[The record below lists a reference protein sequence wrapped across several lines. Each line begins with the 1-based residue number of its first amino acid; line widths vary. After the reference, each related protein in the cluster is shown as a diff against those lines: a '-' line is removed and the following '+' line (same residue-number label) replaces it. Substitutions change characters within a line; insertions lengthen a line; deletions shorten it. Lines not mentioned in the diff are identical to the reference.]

1 MWQYLALA
9 LALALA
15 RATPIELA
23 HRTLDDSGAVGALR
37 VDAPGVYVAQ
47 FRARIDATTLRRAA
61 SALGYAPEDYV
72 PRHALLVHFADV
84 DAGRR
89 FVRALDTRLRRLVPL
104 RAADRLAA
112 DIDARAKVIG
122 KQAMMAAAPLVAHRN
137 GTSGG
142 ARNLHTGR
150 KRVAADAQPIVTLR
164 AHRIGVRNASA
175 AGALAA
181 AVSAARCRTAVR
193 AEHGVAHDFALHDV
207 HCDDAARTADTVV
220 RALGDVAWIDV
231 EEPPALLNR
240 WSVPAVHRAA
250 DAERRAKP
258 LAAQGRAGWRPLLG
272 LRGAGQIAAVSD
284 TGVALETCFFARDTA
299 DAVPRAAGHRVPLD
313 TGHARIRAYTS
324 GVGGDHGDAGGHG
337 THVAGTLLGAG
348 TGAAALFD
356 GVAPAARL
364 AFYDLLP
371 DCERCGLAVPLELD
385 ETLLRWS
392 YDAGAR
398 VHSGSWGAATR
409 GRYNADAA
417 AVDRFAWRERTFLS
431 VFAAGNDGPT
441 ADSMTSPAVAK
452 NALAVAATMNGVE
465 AAELVGARGSAA
477 ALSGEWLADFSSRGS
492 PTAPLA
498 KPDLAAP
505 GGAYVWSAAYDAPL
519 SGACAPLGDTLLG
532 LEGTSMATPAVAGA
546 ALLVREAL
554 QKELVGAAGV
564 HMAHAEHAESS
575 TALLERDGAGG
586 LPVRASLVRA
596 LLAASAR
603 PLIGSVGGGEFRSV
617 AEARAAGGFGRVALD
632 RVLGDAVETR
642 VLSNE
647 RAEHALGRVGES
659 RRACVAL
666 AAHDADDALRDAE
679 LVVQLAYTDYPST
692 PGTVIGLVN
701 DLDLVVR
708 DASGAALAVN
718 GLAASVAERRSTME
732 RVVVRPARAVDIEV
746 RATQLD
752 FGGAQDYSLTLTLR
766 YADVHHGA
774 EASAPPAQLVVS
786 PLADSAECVVCAAE
800 HTFVPRDACAAC
812 GNGRVEPG
820 EQCEPAADGAECCD
834 EASCRWRAAG
844 TLCAL
849 DIAECRVRG
858 RCAAGGQCVPDAG
871 VDYQPVAGTCAPV
884 NGDGATAADTCL
896 RSAAQWRDALRADPA
911 LGDDADGAP
920 LTLCCTPF
928 AALAARADADVAEPL
943 RHALALEY
951 VAARLDA
958 RHAGGGLSSERLL
971 ALRDAERLLGASCG
985 AAGLLD
991 ADERDAGAHVLAR
1004 LRETAAATG
1013 RPPCAE
1019 PVATAADECV
1029 VDAAARA
1036 DLLCSGAPNRYI
1048 EAEHRCA
1055 CSALRHPGEPDC
1067 AHLACSGHGASV
1079 YDYARQE
1086 ERCSCLPGWAGSACA
1101 RCETA
1106 AGDATEFLCVG
1117 LPVGVRAA
1125 TGLTHARRAV
1135 LRDETAARLSGAFYA
1150 TRDKALDARPGTA
1163 GLDCAC
1169 APVGVVSVASFASHR
1184 DALEAALDA
1193 EVAGMDAYARAE
1205 PLLMGASGSGGS
1217 PTTVRRSLAAS
1228 VAARARPAL
1237 ALVALVCAWQ

>member
-1 MWQYLALA
+1 MWTLLLVCAALVD
-9 LALALA
+9 
-15 RATPIELA
+15 ATPIELA
-23 HRTLDDSGAVGALR
+23 HRTLADAADGAALR

-61 SALGYAPEDYV
+61 AALGYTPDDYV
-72 PRHALLVHFADV
+72 PRHALLVHFANV
-84 DAGRR
+84 GAGAR
-89 FVRALDTRLRRLVPL
+89 FVRALETRLRRLVPL
-104 RAADRLAA
+104 RAADRQAG
-112 DIDARAKVIG
+112 DIEARAKLIG
-122 KQAMMAAAPLVAHRN
+122 KQAMMASAPLVARRN
-137 GTSGG
+137 GT
-142 ARNLHTGR
+142 AAHHELHTGR
-150 KRVAADAQPIVTLR
+150 KRAFGTKEPQPLVTLR
-164 AHRIGVRNASA
+164 ARRVGARNESVAD
-175 AGALAA
+175 ALDA
-181 AVSAARCRTAVR
+181 AVRAARCRTAVR
-193 AEHGVAHDFALHDV
+193 AEHGAGHDFALRDV
-207 HCDDAARTADTVV
+207 HCDDAARTADTVA
-220 RALGDVAWIDV
+220 RALHDVAWIDV

-258 LAAQGRAGWRPLLG
+258 LAAQGRAAWRPLLG

-284 TGVALETCFFARDTA
+284 TGVALETCFFARDSA
-299 DAVPRAAGHRVPLD
+299 AAVPLSDGQRVPLD
-313 TGHARIRAYTS
+313 TGHRIRAYSS

-337 THVAGTLLGAG
+337 THVAGTLLGSG
-348 TGAAALFD
+348 TGDAALFD
-356 GVAPAARL
+356 GVAPDARL

-371 DCERCGLAVPLELD
+371 DCADCGLAVPLELD
-385 ETLLRWS
+385 ETLLRWAF
-392 YDAGAR
+392 DAGAR

-441 ADSMTSPAVAK
+441 ANSMTSPAVAK

-465 AAELVGARGSAA
+465 AAELVGVRGSAA
-477 ALSGEWLADFSSRGS
+477 QMNGEWLADFSARG
-492 PTAPLA
+492 APAAPIA

-505 GGAYVWSAAYDAPL
+505 GGAYVWSAAFDAPL

-532 LEGTSMATPAVAGA
+532 LEGTSMATPAVAGT

-554 QKELVGAAGV
+554 QKELAAPAGA
-564 HMAHAEHAESS
+564 HMAHAAHGESA
-575 TALLERDGAGG
+575 ALLERDGAGG

-603 PLIGSVGGGEFRSV
+603 PLIGVAGRGAFRSADDART
-617 AEARAAGGFGRVALD
+617 AEGFGRVALD

-642 VLSNE
+642 ILSNE
-647 RAEHALGRVGES
+647 RAEHALGRVGEA

-666 AAHDADDALRDAE
+666 EAHNADDALRDAE

-692 PGTVIGLVN
+692 PGTAIGLVN

-708 DASGAALAVN
+708 DASGATLAVN
-718 GLAASVAERRSTME
+718 GLSGTERRSTME
-732 RVVVRPARAVDIEV
+732 RVVVSPARAVDIEV
-746 RATQLD
+746 RAAQLD
-752 FGGAQDYSLTLTLR
+752 FGGAQEFSLTVTLR

-774 EASAPPAQLVVS
+774 EASAPPARLVVS
-786 PLADSAECVVCAAE
+786 PLVDGAECVVCGD

-812 GNGRVEPG
+812 GNGRLETG
-820 EQCEPAADGAECCD
+820 EQCEPDADGAECCD
-834 EASCRWRAAG
+834 ETTCRWRAAG

-858 RCAAGGQCVPDAG
+858 RCAAGGECVPDAG
-871 VDYQPVAGTCAPV
+871 VGYRPVAGSCTPT
-884 NGDGATAADTCL
+884 NGGDASGACI
-896 RSAAQWRDALRADPA
+896 RSAEQWRNALRADPA
-911 LGDDADGAP
+911 LADDADGAP

-985 AAGLLD
+985 AAGFLD
-991 ADERDAGAHVLAR
+991 ADERAAGVHALAL
-1004 LRETAAATG
+1004 LRETALASG
-1013 RPPCAE
+1013 RPPCADDR
-1019 PVATAADECV
+1019 PAAQETCA
-1029 VDAAARA
+1029 VDPTARA
-1036 DLLCSGAPNRYI
+1036 DLLCSGAPNRYV
-1048 EAEHRCA
+1048 ETEHRCA

-1079 YDYARQE
+1079 FDYARQE

-1117 LPVGVRAA
+1117 MPRAVAQA
-1125 TGLTHARRAV
+1125 TGLVHARRAV
-1135 LRDETAARLSGAFYA
+1135 LRSETAARLSGAFYA
-1150 TRDKALDARPGTA
+1150 TRDKARDARPGTL
-1163 GLDCAC
+1163 GLDCSC
-1169 APVGVVSVASFASHR
+1169 APLNAASVAQFATHR
-1184 DALEAALDA
+1184 DALEAAIDA
-1193 EVAGMDAYARAE
+1193 EVAAMDAYARAE
-1205 PLLMGASGSGGS
+1205 PLLLGTGGGGGN
-1217 PTTVRRSLAAS
+1217 PTTVRRSLAVSA
-1228 VAARARPAL
+1228 AARARPAL
-1237 ALVALVCAWQ
+1237 AFVALLCAWN